1 MPGFRALTKSK
12 KSLRLKELATLKELN
27 KRRMKEME
35 RSSSMDLN
43 KIILENISSP
53 DNGSE
58 GQKFLKS
65 FLKKDPNFFK
75 WITKPETLKPP
86 KAPVIDSVL
95 AFQQSRRRL
104 PNLIHYHVL
113 ETYLPETNLVF
124 EYLLPVNL
132 WFDGD
137 AVMNSEEPSLKQCM
151 RMELVI
157 IKGQTNRYTF
167 TERSWKI
174 AALKGD
180 FAVIKHLHR
189 DGIKGCTHEIMDIV
203 AEQNYVDILR
213 FLIKNRVEG
222 CSEKAIIK
230 AAENGHL
237 LAVEILYDCLH
248 DDPNPDVRVMDSAC
262 KNGHTEVVTFLLNN
276 KFKYSSLSILYASEK
291 GFFDILRLLDDHR
304 SLSVEE
310 DDV

>member
-1 MPGFRALTKSK
+1 MANQNSK
-12 KSLRLKELATLKELN
+12 RNA
-27 KRRMKEME
+27 
-35 RSSSMDLN
+35 
-43 KIILENISSP
+43 
-53 DNGSE
+53 
-58 GQKFLKS
+58 FVLKS
-65 FLKKDPNFFK
+65 YDINPKPTKLLKLILKQKGETVNSGFITNDYKERACPCDQKHKVPKKDVLK
-75 WITKPETLKPP
+75 VITE
-86 KAPVIDSVL
+86 
-95 AFQQSRRRL
+95 FQQNRKRL
-104 PNLIHYHVL
+104 PNLIHFPLL
-113 ETYLPETNLVF
+113 EAFLPETNLIF
-124 EYLLPVNL
+124 EYLMPNNL
-132 WFDGD
+132 WLNGD
-137 AVMNSEEPSLKQCM
+137 AVMNSKEPILNHCM
-151 RMELVI
+151 TYELR
-157 IKGQTNRYTF
+157 TNDGAPARYWF
-167 TERSWKI
+167 SESSWKI

-262 KNGHTEVVTFLLNN
+262 KNGHMEVVTFLLNN

-304 SLSVEE
+304 SLSVE
-310 DDV
+310 DDEF